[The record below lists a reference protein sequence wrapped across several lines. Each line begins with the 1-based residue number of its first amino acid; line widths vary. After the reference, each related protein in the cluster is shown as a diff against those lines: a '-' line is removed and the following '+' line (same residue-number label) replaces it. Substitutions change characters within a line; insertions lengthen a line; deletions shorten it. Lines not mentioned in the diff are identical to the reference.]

1 MYWGDRGEKGDR
13 VSADTAALRLA
24 AAVAEIEGLHAALTH
39 STDPARRRRLLL
51 ELARAGT
58 RLADLAATPAGRIPA
73 QARHNSRR
81 QRRRAALL
89 RGAHWLT
96 ERLS

>member
-1 MYWGDRGEKGDR
+1 MYRGDRGDR
-13 VSADTAALRLA
+13 ASTNTDALRLA
-24 AAVAEIEGLHAALTH
+24 AAVAEIEGLHAALIH
-39 STDPARRRRLLL
+39 STDPARRRRLLS
-51 ELARAGT
+51 ELARAGA
-58 RLADLAATPAGRIPA
+58 RLADLAATPPGRIPA
-73 QARHNSRR
+73 QARFNSRR